1 MAKSLWEITMSQLA
15 EFIGNHLWLSLAFIA
30 VLFLYLSMIL
40 NEKMQ
45 AFSNINTSQLT
56 QLVNHKDAV
65 VIDTR
70 SSNDFNNGHIVNAI
84 NMPLADIISGNKSI
98 DNLKDKTVITYCVS
112 GITSKTAC
120 KHLIKSGVSNVFN
133 LTGGINSWIGEK
145 LPLVK

>member
-1 MAKSLWEITMSQLA
+1 MSQLA

-30 VLFLYLSMIL
+30 VLFMYLSIMM

-45 AFSNINTSQLT
+45 TFSGINTSQLT

-70 SSNDFNNGHIVNAI
+70 STDDYNNGHIVNAVS
-84 NMPLADIISGNKSI
+84 MPLSDILSGSKPI
-98 DNLKDKTVITYCVS
+98 ENLKGKTVITYCIS
-112 GITSKTAC
+112 GMTAKSAC
-120 KHLIKSGVSNVFN
+120 KHFTKSGIENVFN

-145 LPLVK
+145 LPLVKK